1 MFVLCQ
7 SFQHSLCFPVHC
19 FCYIVTSE
27 RLSVAAPFATALM
40 AKVHLIKR
48 THTHSLLPSATYPL
62 WWSAI
67 QFVSQ
72 LQPSL
77 LPKAHSSKWI
87 CLTFW
92 PCSSLY
98 DVCGLLGNNHLIT
111 TRLFPGLF
119 ELMVQ
124 PTWLHDAWKLLSSK
138 SFIRRMTIYAN
149 ATKTLLL
156 SSCHELVLNLFL
168 C

>member
-1 MFVLCQ
+1 MVYQVFFKGIYAVVQFWENCSLIGWLKPLFVMFVLCVCR
-7 SFQHSLCFPVHC
+7 SFQHSPCFPVHC
-19 FCYIVTSE
+19 FCCIVTSE

-40 AKVHLIKR
+40 AKVHLIKG

-111 TRLFPGLF
+111 TLG
-119 ELMVQ
+119 
-124 PTWLHDAWKLLSSK
+124 SSL
-138 SFIRRMTIYAN
+138 A
-149 ATKTLLL
+149 
-156 SSCHELVLNLFL
+156 CLN
-168 C
+168 

>member
-1 MFVLCQ
+1 MGYQDNLGKFFFKGIYDLVQFWESCSLIGWLKSSFVMFVLCMCQ

-27 RLSVAAPFATALM
+27 RLSVAAPFTTALM
-40 AKVHLIKR
+40 AKVHLIKG
-48 THTHSLLPSATYPL
+48 THTHCLLPSVTYPL

-92 PCSSLY
+92 PYSSLC
-98 DVCGLLGNNHLIT
+98 DGLLGNNHLIT
-111 TRLFPGLF
+111 TLGCSLAF
-119 ELMVQ
+119 
-124 PTWLHDAWKLLSSK
+124 
-138 SFIRRMTIYAN
+138 
-149 ATKTLLL
+149 
-156 SSCHELVLNLFL
+156 LN
-168 C
+168 